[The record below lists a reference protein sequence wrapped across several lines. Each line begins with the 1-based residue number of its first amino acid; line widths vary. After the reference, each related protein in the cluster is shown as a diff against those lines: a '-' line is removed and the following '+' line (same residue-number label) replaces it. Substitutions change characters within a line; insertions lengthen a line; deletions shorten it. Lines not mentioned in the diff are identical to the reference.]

1 MTNPLYPFWAALV
14 ANIIAQL
21 LKPVV
26 HLIRFKKFRP
36 LLVFDSGGL
45 PSSHTAMVSALALS
59 VGLREHFSSTTFA
72 ISLVFALI
80 VMYDAA
86 NVRFYAGR
94 NIQITKQLIQDMREL
109 TQSKL
114 DNPIYMMKVKE
125 VLGHK
130 WIEVISGVVIGLSIA
145 WGLYYIL

>member
-1 MTNPLYPFWAALV
+1 MTNPMYPFWAALLS
-14 ANIIAQL
+14 NIIAQG
-21 LKPVV
+21 LKPVF

-36 LLVFDSGGL
+36 LLIFDSGGL

-72 ISLVFALI
+72 ITLVLALI

-94 NIQITKQLIQDMREL
+94 NIQITKQLIQDIREV
-109 TQSKL
+109 TQSKF

-130 WIEVISGVVIGLSIA
+130 WIEVISGVIIGLVVA
-145 WGLYYIL
+145 GGLYYIL